1 MGADARRTVLVV
13 SERPHPWALLRD
25 WLDPELVSV
34 AWLRPGQAAAGL
46 APWLVAGD
54 GDEAPAGV

>member
-1 MGADARRTVLVV
+1 MGADARRTLLVV

-34 AWLRPGQAAAGL
+34 AWPV
-46 APWLVAGD
+46 VAM
-54 GDEAPAGV
+54 